1 MTKVVDAPA
10 TTPSTAGRIVG
21 VDVARALAIIGML
34 AVNVGPKEPGGVSGW
49 LYSVPHGRAS
59 VLFVVLAGLGVT
71 LLTRRHR
78 PVERW
83 RVLGWRAGLLLLAG
97 LALQLLDH
105 DVNVILQTYAVL
117 FLLGAL
123 MVPLPDRALLAVAG
137 VATAAG
143 PVAWLSGQRAAG
155 GGAGPAGPPA
165 LGDAPGPALEALL
178 LTGPYPVV
186 TWLAPFVL
194 GLWLGRRDLA
204 DRRLQRRLV
213 VVGLAGAVGAPALSG
228 LLTATTG
235 GPVGELGP
243 RMLLT
248 NAAHGQMPLWLV
260 GSSAA
265 AVATLGLC
273 LVVLAHPAATPGPAA
288 APGPVSRTDAWWA
301 RPFIAAGQLS
311 LTIYVLHLVALHFLR
326 PLPHD
331 LLQGVVITAAMT
343 VLALLGAT
351 VWRRRFSRGPV
362 EALLRAPSR
371 AR

>member
-1 MTKVVDAPA
+1 MTRAVGARTPPA
-10 TTPSTAGRIVG
+10 TGRIVG

-34 AVNVGPKEPGGVSGW
+34 AVNVGPKARGGVSGW
-49 LYSVPHGRAS
+49 LYSIPHGRAS
-59 VLFVVLAGLGVT
+59 VLFVLLAGLGVA
-71 LLTRRHR
+71 LLTRRRR
-78 PVERW
+78 PVQRW

-105 DVNVILQTYAVL
+105 DVNVILQTYGVL
-117 FLLGAL
+117 FLLAAL
-123 MVPLPDRALLAVAG
+123 ALPLPDGALLAAAAV
-137 VATAAG
+137 VTVAG
-143 PVAWLSGQRAAG
+143 PVAWLGRQLAAG
-155 GGAGPAGPPA
+155 GDADPDPPA
-165 LGDAPGPALEALL
+165 LGDAAGPAVEALL

-186 TWLAPFVL
+186 TWLAPFLL
-194 GLWLGRRDLA
+194 GVWLGRRDLA
-204 DRRLQRRLV
+204 DHRLQRRLV
-213 VVGLAGAVGAPALSG
+213 VVGLAGTVAAPALSR
-228 LLTATTG
+228 LLTAATG
-235 GPVGELGP
+235 GPVEEPGP

-265 AVATLGLC
+265 AVAALGLC
-273 LVVLAHPAATPGPAA
+273 LVVLARPAP
-288 APGPVSRTDAWWA
+288 APGPVARGGARWA
-301 RPFIAAGQLS
+301 RPLVAAGQLS

-351 VWRRRFSRGPV
+351 AWRQRFRRGPL
-362 EALLRAPSR
+362 EALLRVPWA